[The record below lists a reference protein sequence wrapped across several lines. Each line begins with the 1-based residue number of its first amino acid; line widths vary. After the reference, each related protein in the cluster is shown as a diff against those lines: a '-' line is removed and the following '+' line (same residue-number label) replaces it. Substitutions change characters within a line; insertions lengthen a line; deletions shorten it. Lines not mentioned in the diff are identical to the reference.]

1 MAHQIVVNLFRVFE
15 GVIAKASLVSYQS
28 CNFLGVMA
36 SYDRVVES
44 HLIVGACECIWVLV
58 VELHHLDGV
67 SEGIEREVDALG
79 DRDKLVFLVSNF
91 VAREGCNGLD
101 KLLELL
107 IGL

>member
-1 MAHQIVVNLFRVFE
+1 M
-15 GVIAKASLVSYQS
+15 
-28 CNFLGVMA
+28 
-36 SYDRVVES
+36 
-44 HLIVGACECIWVLV
+44 

-67 SEGIEREVDALG
+67 SEGIERKVDALG